1 MNEIRMRACRWTARD
16 ILILLAGKNRRSVVN
31 IGDAKTA
38 YPPHLALCKNL
49 LVFDQN
55 TNSCL
60 LLPAL
65 IN

>member
-1 MNEIRMRACRWTARD
+1 MQESGRAHVDSWTAGD

-38 YPPHLALCKNL
+38 CPPHLALYAKVSFLSISNNYYY
-49 LVFDQN
+49 Q
-55 TNSCL
+55 
-60 LLPAL
+60 PI